1 MRETIVC
8 LSTEGRL
15 HVYNIPKMLQYTL
28 DNLKNR
34 LKRGEDLSGVQ
45 NMLELIERVPFNLK
59 VKPTQ
64 FSKTQPFEQLVD

>member
-1 MRETIVC
+1 MRETILC

-15 HVYNIPKMLQYTL
+15 HVYSIPKMLTHSL
-28 DNLKNR
+28 DTIKMR
-34 LKRGEDLSGVQ
+34 LKRGEDVSSVQ

-64 FSKTQPFEQLVD
+64 LAKTQPFENIVD